1 MPASLFLPRS
11 PLRTHYTLQ
20 LSGIVQASIPFA
32 PADDDDFDLMHSV
45 EIMLRGAQYQPHARA
60 FQVTGSS
67 MDDGTARA
75 IRHGDIVLVNSRD
88 AFNTSRPC
96 LFETPNGYIIKSRSL
111 LGGKHVLVSK
121 NPEVAPI
128 VDMTDIRPCGSVY
141 GVYLEPYRVRLL

>member
-1 MPASLFLPRS
+1 MSASLFVPRS
-11 PLRTHYTLQ
+11 TARTHYVLQ

-32 PADDDDFDLMHSV
+32 PADDDDFDLMHSTD
-45 EIMLRGAQYQPHARA
+45 ILLRGAQYQPHARA

-67 MDDGTARA
+67 TDDGTAKA
-75 IRHGDIVLVNSRD
+75 IRHGEIVLVNSRD